1 MNEGGRKGG
10 GREGGRQC
18 VREMS
23 KCERVNV
30 CVVKMIVWVGESGCQ
45 CD

>member
-23 KCERVNV
+23 KCGRVNV
-30 CVVKMIVWVGESGCQ
+30 CDGENDLVSGRVKMSV
-45 CD
+45 